1 MPEDLRETHTA
12 ATYTPDDD
20 IKVHT
25 ENAIRLICKPFQS
38 HESGLPEW
46 AKNAAD
52 EYARTDAPEQE
63 RAIVLLMQN
72 GRRGGPSTVI
82 GCLDFSGM
90 TSDVIEHEFR
100 HWADPEAAHRTGA
113 EVDVQGG
120 HGNGGKCY
128 MTQMFED
135 RAYVRTVKARRGCIY
150 GTAGGSIRLGYFPDR
165 ERGRDFEVAGV
176 REELDNALAEIG
188 LEVEQLPEAAV
199 AALDARQG
207 FTLVVGRGAKGYD
220 SRVPAAQ
227 LISELVEHPQMRRT
241 LELCSVYGVAQGRL
255 MNGGKP
261 LRLPEIPP
269 LPGGE
274 QPRIIPIPDRLP
286 DPYSGNDISTTDDGT
301 SPSGSLTLRTSETRM
316 WRAAKKS
323 RHNIVYSARSGYVGF
338 RAVQEFDVMSS
349 YRDRIYGECSL
360 MALEAFK
367 LNDRG
372 ALAASPLVRALDDW
386 IGQQI
391 EAYAKEFEA
400 RERQQHDQEEKDALA
415 QMNAAL
421 DRWKNDLLD
430 RVLTDAEGPGR
441 DGGGGGAVP
450 PPPLPSGQVSRV
462 DVSLTFYRAGVGVA
476 LRPTLRAFDAAG
488 EQIRPPAVMW
498 TSDNSAVATV
508 DEDLRVINTFQP
520 GVARLHCETFD
531 GQITSNSVSL
541 EVLEIASISLAPEQL
556 EIPVGSRRH
565 IVATCRLASGEEAED
580 VALMWSESEPS
591 VARVSAA
598 GMVFGFAPGA
608 TDVTAADERCG
619 SSNSVRTTVV
629 PAEDG
634 GRSGRGYPRVLVSEI
649 DADPDT
655 GEDVVLSSDD
665 PPVHQQPH
673 DVERNIWWI
682 NSASPLARLYLDT
695 SHGFG
700 PDTREWRIYHLE
712 RYVDVIVQISM
723 TQGPEAEDQM
733 EVGEWVARWGERA
746 ADVQSAAVSGLASF
760 IEHGELPA

>member
-1 MPEDLRETHTA
+1 MPDDIPGTDAA

-52 EYARTDAPEQE
+52 EYARTDAPEQQ
-63 RAIVLLMQN
+63 RVIMLLMQN

-82 GCLDFSGM
+82 ACLDFSGM
-90 TSDVIEHEFR
+90 TSDVIEREFR
-100 HWADPEAAHRTGA
+100 HWADPEAARRTGT
-113 EVDVQGG
+113 EVNVQGG

-135 RAYVRTVKARRGCIY
+135 SAYVHAVKAGRGCVY
-150 GTAGGSIRLGYFPDR
+150 GTVGGSIRLGYFPDR
-165 ERGRDFEVAGV
+165 EGGRDFEVADV
-176 REELDNALAEIG
+176 REELDVALAEIG
-188 LEVEQLPEAAV
+188 LAVERLPQAAV

-227 LISELVEHPQMRRT
+227 LIGELLDHPQMRRT
-241 LELCSVYGVAQGRL
+241 LELCSVYAVAQGRKI
-255 MNGGKP
+255 NGGEP

-274 QPRIIPIPDRLP
+274 QPRIIPIPDRLS
-286 DPYSGNDISTTDDGT
+286 DPYSGRDVSTTDDGA
-301 SPSGSLTLRTSETRM
+301 SPPGSLTLLTSETRM
-316 WRAAKKS
+316 RRAAKKS
-323 RHNIVYSARSGYVGF
+323 RHNIVYTARSGYVGF

-349 YRDRIYGECSL
+349 FRDRIYGECTL

-400 RERQQHDQEEKDALA
+400 RERQRHDQEEKDALA

-421 DRWKNDLLD
+421 DRWKNELLD
-430 RVLTDAEGPGR
+430 KVLTDAEGPGR
-441 DGGGGGAVP
+441 DGGGGGP
-450 PPPLPSGQVSRV
+450 EPPLPLPAGEAARI
-462 DVSLTFYRAGVGVA
+462 DVSLTFYRAGVGVV
-476 LRPTLRAFDAAG
+476 LRPALRAFNAAG

-498 TSDNSAVATV
+498 NSDNPVVATV
-508 DEDLRVINTFQP
+508 DEDLRVINTFQT
-520 GVARLHCETFD
+520 GVARLQCETFD

-541 EVLEIASISLAPEQL
+541 EVVEIASISLAPEQL

-565 IVATCRLASGEEAED
+565 IVATCRLTSGEEAED
-580 VALMWSESEPS
+580 VALVWSESEPS
-591 VARVSAA
+591 IARVSAA
-598 GMVFGFAPGA
+598 GMVFGFTPGR
-608 TDVTAADERCG
+608 TDITAADERC
-619 SSNSVRTTVV
+619 SATNSVATTVV

-634 GRSGRGYPRVLVSEI
+634 GSSGRGYPRVLVSEI

-655 GEDVVLSSDD
+655 GDDVVLSSDD

-760 IEHGELPA
+760 IERGDLPA